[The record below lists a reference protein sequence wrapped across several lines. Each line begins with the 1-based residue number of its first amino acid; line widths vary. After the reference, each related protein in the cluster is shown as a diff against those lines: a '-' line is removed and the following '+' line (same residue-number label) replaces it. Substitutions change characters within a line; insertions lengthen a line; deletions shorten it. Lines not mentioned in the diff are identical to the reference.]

1 MGCLTPLAF
10 FQPTLKLHR
19 YLTDRVV
26 AAWCLFVTS
35 ILELVL
41 GMKIRVTGDSIIQ
54 NKNNLYFMNH
64 RTRFDWMWIW
74 IYLYHYANLN
84 QLKIILKN
92 ELKYLPGFGWA
103 CQQASFIFLRI
114 LF

>member
-1 MGCLTPLAF
+1 
-10 FQPTLKLHR
+10 
-19 YLTDRVV
+19 
-26 AAWCLFVTS
+26 
-35 ILELVL
+35 
-41 GMKIRVTGDSIIQ
+41 
-54 NKNNLYFMNH
+54 MNH